1 MYDFIVIGGG
11 IAGASIA
18 YHLAAEAKV
27 LLLERESLFGYH
39 STGRSAAVFTRSYG
53 SDIVRRLTKASRPFF
68 DQPPSG
74 FPSHPLLTPRG
85 CIYIARDDQQAQLD
99 RELASNESARWISP
113 VEARERVPILRES
126 YVAAALF
133 DPELYDIDVNG
144 LHQGFLDGARR
155 AGVEMR
161 TNTDIVSL
169 SSVPGGWRLQTA
181 TDALSCKA
189 VINASGGWA
198 EQLGALAGL
207 APIGL
212 RPLRRSVMLLDPPA
226 HVSVGGWPFVVDA
239 DEQFYFKPEAGKLAL
254 SPAEETPVEPSDV
267 RPDELDLAIG
277 IDRLQQAA
285 DFPVHRIGKSWAGLR
300 TFTPDRSPV
309 VGYDPSVSGFFWLA
323 GLGGFGI
330 QTAPALGREAAR
342 LALGLDLSREPDE
355 IDLTAAAMAPRAEG
369 RGAPMATI
377 DRYGGLG

>member
-27 LLLERESLFGYH
+27 LLLERESLLGYH
-39 STGRSAAVFTRSYG
+39 STGRSAAVFTQAYG
-53 SDIVRRLTKASRPFF
+53 NGLVRRLTKASRPFF
-68 DQPPSG
+68 DRPPAG
-74 FPSHPLLTPRG
+74 FTSNPLLAPRG
-85 CIYIARDDQQAQLD
+85 CLYIAREDQQAVLD
-99 RELASNESARWISP
+99 SEQSTNRSARAISP
-113 VEARERVPILRES
+113 AEARERVPILRES

-155 AGVEMR
+155 AGAEIR
-161 TNTDIVSL
+161 ANTDIVSL
-169 SSVPGGWRLQTA
+169 SSMPGGWRLQTA
-181 TDALSCKA
+181 TDAFSCKA
-189 VINASGGWA
+189 VVNASGGWA

-212 RPLRRSVMLLDPPA
+212 RPLRRSAMLLDPPQHMA
-226 HVSVGGWPFVVDA
+226 LGAWPFVVDA
-239 DEQFYFKPEAGKLAL
+239 DEQFYFKPEAGKLLL
-254 SPAEETPVEPSDV
+254 SPADETPATPSDV

-277 IDRLQQAA
+277 IDRLQQVA
-285 DFPVHRIGKSWAGLR
+285 DFPVRRIAKSWAGLR
-300 TFTPDRSPV
+300 TFTADRSPV
-309 VGYDPSVSGFFWLA
+309 VGYDPSASGFFWLA

-342 LALGLDLSREPDE
+342 LALGLGLSGDLAEF
-355 IDLTAAAMAPRAEG
+355 DLAAEAMAPRSER
-369 RGAPMATI
+369 RGALMASVLE
-377 DRYGGLG
+377 DNGPR